1 MRKPLAGLLPVLM
14 FAAPGFADKKDEVK
28 FSPGPAA
35 SFATKQTNENV
46 TIALKAYDTEELA
59 RTAFGKVN
67 PYQYGIL
74 PILVVIQNDTNE
86 SLRLDRM
93 QVKYT
98 DYDGR
103 GVESTPAA
111 DVPYAIEHPKRPSAP
126 VSLPI
131 PPELRK
137 KHKNPLSGPEI
148 QTRAFAARML
158 PPHES
163 AYGFFYFQASY
174 RPGASVYINGLKQAS
189 SGKDLF
195 YFDIPLAEPQR

>member
-1 MRKPLAGLLPVLM
+1 MKLLPLLLPTLM
-14 FAAPGFADKKDEVK
+14 LAAPGADKKDEVK

-35 SFATKQTNENV
+35 SYATKQTNENV
-46 TIALKAYDTEELA
+46 TIALMAYDTEELA
-59 RTAFGKVN
+59 HIAFGKVN

-86 SLRLDRM
+86 TLKLDRM
-93 QVKYT
+93 KVKYT
-98 DYDGR
+98 DYNGQDI
-103 GVESTPAA
+103 ESTPAA
-111 DVPYAIEHPKRPSAP
+111 EVPYAVDHPKRPSAP

-137 KHKNPLSGPEI
+137 KHKSPLSGPEI
-148 QTRAFAARML
+148 ETRAFVARML

-163 AYGFFYFQASY
+163 AYGFFYFQAHH
-174 RPGASVYINGLKQAS
+174 RPGASVYINGIKQAS

-195 YFDIPLAEPQR
+195 YFDIPLKD

>member
-1 MRKPLAGLLPVLM
+1 MRKALPLLLPALM
-14 FAAPGFADKKDEVK
+14 LAAPGFADKKDDAK

-35 SFATKQTNENV
+35 SYTSKQTNENV
-46 TIALKAYDTEELA
+46 TIGLKAYDTEELA
-59 RTAFGKVN
+59 HTAFGKVN

-86 SLRLDRM
+86 TLKLDRM

-98 DYDGR
+98 DYNGQEI
-103 GVESTPAA
+103 ESTPAA
-111 DVPYAIEHPKRPSAP
+111 DVPYAVDHPRRPSNP
-126 VSLPI
+126 VTLPI

-137 KHKNPLSGPEI
+137 KHKSPLAGGEI
-148 QTRAFAARML
+148 ESRGFAARML

-163 AYGFFYFQASY
+163 ASGFFYFQAHH
-174 RPGASVYINGLKQAS
+174 RPGASLYINGLKQAS

-195 YFDIPLAEPQR
+195 YFDIPLKE